1 MPYTDEASNQTNQH
15 LLSCLRSN
23 DSAVRKEAADMV
35 TDYLRMKNKEDSF
48 AEAVLPA
55 QTVTSASLHR
65 QADTPDPVTIIDIQ
79 PDSAGAYTVP
89 FNTGPQTQM
98 IEAGRFPVLYKR
110 IASKRYQQD
119 VARMMT
125 WNMDIKGILKD
136 FLLKDINNQKDYG
149 FISVAEGIVG
159 AQPINT
165 INHELEACQW
175 TTQGPLDRTS
185 LMQARKGLPTTNR
198 RLNAAIGLINHVTI
212 LDIPKLAA
220 GEVGDN
226 LAETMFLEGKAP
238 AKVAG
243 LDYVV
248 TIKADLI
255 KDHDMFLFAA
265 PEYTGVNLVLED
277 ITLSTSST
285 EYIIE
290 FFGYTMIGMA
300 LRNRAA
306 VCKVSFTDSA
316 TDWRT
321 GGLQGSVSNLPEIAP
336 SGTGGGTTGGGTTGG
351 GTTGDGTTGD
361 GTTTG

>member
-35 TDYLRMKNKEDSF
+35 TDYLRIQNKEDSF
-48 AEAVLPA
+48 AESILPA

-79 PDSAGAYTVP
+79 PDSSGAYTVP
-89 FNTGPQTQM
+89 FNMGPQTQM
-98 IEAGRFPVLYKR
+98 IEAGRFPVFYKR

-165 INHELEACQW
+165 VNHELEACQW

-185 LMQARKGLPTTNR
+185 LMQARKGLPTTVR

-300 LRNRAA
+300 IRNRAA

-321 GGLQGSVSNLPEIAP
+321 GGLQGSVSNLPEIAS
-336 SGTGGGTTGGGTTGG
+336 SGTGGSTGGTTGE
-351 GTTGDGTTGD
+351 
-361 GTTTG
+361 